1 MNTKV
6 VIFDYD
12 GTLTVTNKG
21 GNSWADIWTEVN
33 AKDIDDYY
41 YQKYLNHEYTYK
53 EWLSIVIKE
62 WERLKVSSE
71 MIDKISK
78 KSKLVKDVDET
89 LKILKDNNVSV
100 YVLSGGVRNIAKNVL
115 KDIFH
120 YFKSVEAYELSFDE
134 FGYVNGVIYPNH
146 NPENKQEFIN
156 MVIKDEN
163 VEPNQVL
170 FVGNGKN
177 DETACLTGVNTLCF
191 NPDGANYLD
200 KSIWHNYIESES
212 LKDILK
218 FCI

>member
-89 LKILKDNNVSV
+89 LKILKDN
-100 YVLSGGVRNIAKNVL
+100 L
-115 KDIFH
+115 KSEFYLLIFCH
-120 YFKSVEAYELSFDE
+120 L
-134 FGYVNGVIYPNH
+134 
-146 NPENKQEFIN
+146 
-156 MVIKDEN
+156 
-163 VEPNQVL
+163 
-170 FVGNGKN
+170 
-177 DETACLTGVNTLCF
+177 
-191 NPDGANYLD
+191 YLL
-200 KSIWHNYIESES
+200 I
-212 LKDILK
+212 
-218 FCI
+218 